1 MSGSL
6 FERLA
11 RVIPGGVN
19 SPFRAFDEVG
29 GTPPVLV
36 RAAGPRVWDAD
47 GNEYLDFCCAW
58 GPVLLGHCHPAL
70 VAAGQ
75 AALAEGAVFGAPTP
89 WEAEFAEGLQRL
101 MPSLE
106 KVRFVNSGAE
116 AVASALRVA
125 RGATGR
131 ARILK
136 FEGCYHGHVECLDAS
151 GEEAERAGGPL
162 ALGASPGAAGE
173 TLVATFNDLAS
184 VEQVFAA
191 HAAEL
196 AAVILEPVTGS
207 MGVIRAHGPFLEG
220 LNKLCR
226 RHGVVL
232 IFDEVLS
239 GLRVAR
245 GGAQELLGVRPD
257 LTCLGKALGGG
268 MPVGAFGGRADLMD
282 RLAPLGTVYQAGTF
296 SGNPA
301 TVRTGLALLRELTQA
316 GVYEQLEERTGFLC
330 GELRS
335 LGLTVGRVGAMFSLG
350 FGPNELRDHRDA
362 ARLDKGRFAAFFH
375 ACLSQGIY
383 LPPSTVDA
391 ACLTLSHTPA
401 DLEAAVRVF
410 RRALEGLGP
419 AQPEKF

>member
-1 MSGSL
+1 MSRAL

-36 RAAGPRVWDAD
+36 RAAGPRVWDAE

-58 GPVLLGHCHPAL
+58 GPVLLGHCHPVL

-89 WEAEFAEGLQRL
+89 WEAEFAEELQRL
-101 MPSLE
+101 LPSLE
-106 KVRFVNSGAE
+106 KMRFVNSGAE

-151 GEEAERAGGPL
+151 GEEAARAGGPL

-173 TLVATFNDLAS
+173 TLVATFQDLAS
-184 VEQVFAA
+184 VEEVFAA
-191 HAAEL
+191 HAGSL

-207 MGVIRAHGPFLEG
+207 MGVIAAERPFLEG
-220 LNKLCR
+220 LQALCR

-245 GGAQELLGVRPD
+245 GGAQEWLGVRPD

-301 TVRTGLALLRELTQA
+301 TVRTGLALLRELA
-316 GVYEQLEERTGFLC
+316 KPGVYEQLEARTQALC
-330 GELRS
+330 GALSE
-335 LGLTVGRVGAMFSLG
+335 LGLTVGRAGAMFSLG
-350 FGPNELRDHRDA
+350 FGPAELKNHHHA
-362 ARLDKGRFAAFFH
+362 ARLDKQRFARFFH
-375 ACLSQGIY
+375 GCLSRGVY

-391 ACLTLSHTPA
+391 ACLTLSHTEA
-401 DLEAAVRVF
+401 DLEAALKVF
-410 RRALEGLGP
+410 REVVEGLGP
-419 AQPEKF
+419 PEPESI

>member
-1 MSGSL
+1 MSRAL

-36 RAAGPRVWDAD
+36 RAAGPRVWDAE

-89 WEAEFAEGLQRL
+89 WEAEFAEELQRL
-101 MPSLE
+101 LPSLE

-136 FEGCYHGHVECLDAS
+136 FEGCYHGHVECLDGS

-173 TLVATFNDLAS
+173 TLVATFHDLAS
-184 VEQVFAA
+184 VERAFAA
-191 HAAEL
+191 HAHEL

-207 MGVIRAHGPFLEG
+207 MGVITAERSFLKS
-220 LNKLCR
+220 LQALCR
-226 RHGVVL
+226 QHDVVL

-301 TVRTGLALLRELTQA
+301 TVRTGLALLKELARA
-316 GVYEQLEERTGFLC
+316 GVYEQLEERAEVLC
-330 GELRS
+330 SALSEM
-335 LGLTVGRVGAMFSLG
+335 GLTVGRAGAMFSLG
-350 FGPNELRDHRDA
+350 FGPAELKNHHDA
-362 ARLDKGRFAAFFH
+362 ALLDRRRFAQFFH
-375 ACLSQGIY
+375 GCLRRGVY

-391 ACLTLSHTPA
+391 ACLTLSHTEQ
-401 DLEAAVRVF
+401 DVEAAVMVF
-410 RRALEGLGP
+410 REVLEGLGEP
-419 AQPEKF
+419 EPEKF

>member
-1 MSGSL
+1 MSASL

-36 RAAGPRVWDAD
+36 KAAGPRVWDAE
-47 GNEYLDFCCAW
+47 GKEYLDFCCAW
-58 GPVLLGHCHPAL
+58 GPVLLGHCHPVL

-75 AALAEGAVFGAPTP
+75 AALADGAVFGAPTP
-89 WEAEFAEGLQRL
+89 WEADFAEGLQRL
-101 MPSLE
+101 IPSLE

-162 ALGASPGAAGE
+162 ALGASPGAARE

-184 VEQVFAA
+184 VERIFER
-191 HAAEL
+191 HAGEL

-207 MGVIRAHGPFLEG
+207 MGVIVAAPEFLTG
-220 LNKLCR
+220 LQALCR
-226 RHGVVL
+226 RHQVVL

-268 MPVGAFGGRADLMD
+268 MPIGAFGGRADLMD

-301 TVRTGLALLRELTQA
+301 TVRTGLALLGELERA
-316 GVYEQLEERTGFLC
+316 GVYAQLEERTAWLC
-330 GELRS
+330 AQLRL
-335 LGLTVGRVGAMFSLG
+335 LGLTAGRAGAMFSLG
-350 FGPNELRDHRDA
+350 FGPPELRDHRDA
-362 ARLDKGRFAAFFH
+362 ARLDKRRFATFFH
-375 ACLSQGIY
+375 GCLRRGVY

-401 DLEAAVRVF
+401 DLEAAVHVF
-410 RRALEGLGP
+410 REVLEGLGP
-419 AQPEKF
+419 A